1 MLAHSLYKIER
12 IKGGVVLSLTEAQQ
26 HEQYYDDIF
35 EVLKNEPYANYLGM
49 ELVEL
54 KAGYAKATLSPT
66 THMLNTHGTVHG
78 GIIFSL
84 ADYVFAVA
92 SNSYGKTAVGVTNTI
107 NYLSAGLADH
117 VLTAEARE
125 VKKTRRLAW
134 YRIDVWSNDELCA
147 TMEAMVYRKNEN
159 FIGQE

>member
-1 MLAHSLYKIER
+1 MT
-12 IKGGVVLSLTEAQQ
+12 LTEAQL
-26 HEQYYDDIF
+26 HEKYYDDIF
-35 EVLKNEPYANYLGM
+35 EALSNEPFANYLGM

-54 KAGYAKATLSPT
+54 KAGFAKVTLSPPP
-66 THMLNTHGTVHG
+66 HMLNTHGTVHG

-84 ADYVFAVA
+84 ADYAFAAA

-107 NYLSAGLADH
+107 HYMSAGLADH
-117 VLTAEARE
+117 QLIAIAKE

-134 YRIDVWSNDELCA
+134 YQIHVWSNDELCA

-159 FIGQE
+159 FIE